1 METETKIF
9 IQDRDKRLFSR
20 GILAKKLRLLGIPS
34 SAGYEISIEVYNEIA
49 RLKETTIEKNRLD
62 DIVFDILK
70 SSNNKECA
78 DKYMLVEKWKA
89 STMPLWILI
98 AGAIGVGKS
107 TLSLKIAGDLGIQHV
122 IGTDVVRDILRKILS
137 VDVMPELHSPSYSA
151 YKTLRPIYSSRFEE
165 VLLGF
170 ENHSKYVNLGVEA
183 VLSRAATES
192 VSIII
197 EGEHLLPALFDETI
211 LSQPNVLYMTIA
223 IPDPLLHKE
232 NLSSQ
237 YTKERADLI
246 NHFNDIRKIHDH
258 IVNETRIRK
267 LPVVE
272 TSRDLNPLDTVRKIV
287 VDKIVAMVT
296 TKS

>member
-20 GILAKKLRLLGIPS
+20 GILAIKLRLLGIPS

-246 NHFNDIRKIHDH
+246 KHFDDIRKIHDH

-287 VDKIVAMVT
+287 VDKIVSMVT

>member
-49 RLKETTIEKNRLD
+49 RLKETTIEKNKLD

-237 YTKERADLI
+237 YTKERDDLI

-287 VDKIVAMVT
+287 VDKIVSMVT